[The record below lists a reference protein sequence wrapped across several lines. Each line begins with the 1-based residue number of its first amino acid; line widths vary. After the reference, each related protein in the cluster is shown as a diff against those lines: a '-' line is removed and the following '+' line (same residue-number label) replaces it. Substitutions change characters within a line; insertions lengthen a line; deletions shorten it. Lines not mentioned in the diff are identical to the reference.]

1 VTPFGG
7 HHDSTGTGASC
18 TVSNPCEQ
26 HFASWMAYNRVWIL
40 DHLAFTFGGGM
51 MNNPGRYLVLAPTG
65 LASPFQPLSIQGL
78 TYSSPSTNPQQYFS
92 LNPGTT
98 FNAFDYEA
106 GFQYMPNELITY
118 DLEYN
123 HRQADTNYFAGHG
136 GVTSPD
142 GYSTTALPPG
152 WRPDLVKSDS
162 RIIAAMLLRF

>member
-1 VTPFGG
+1 
-7 HHDSTGTGASC
+7 
-18 TVSNPCEQ
+18 
-26 HFASWMAYNRVWIL
+26 
-40 DHLAFTFGGGM
+40 M

-65 LASPFQPLSIQGL
+65 VASPFQPLSIQGL
-78 TYSSPSTNPQQYFS
+78 GYTQPDQQAFS

-142 GYSTTALPPG
+142 GYTTTAVPLG